1 MKHEFSTI
9 REVLQDL
16 RDMETKEDIEKMHL
30 CNLPTASAGFA
41 ALGRIEARVAEL
53 EEHTAGLEATI
64 KRDMGGDYLSLQALY
79 INQLGVVRG
88 HEQDRAKVQAALGN
102 GANEDLWQ
110 PGTSWVD
117 AAIRAIQHYEN
128 HLQC

>member
-1 MKHEFSTI
+1 MTPSRGTMKTVE
-9 REVLQDL
+9 EVLPPTYYA
-16 RDMETKEDIEKMHL
+16 DM
-30 CNLPTASAGFA
+30 PTVWRVEMLAKAWFRA
-41 ALGRIEARVAEL
+41 MEVNAQLEARVAE
-53 EEHTAGLEATI
+53 LEATI

-79 INQLGVVRG
+79 INQLGVTRG

>member
-1 MKHEFSTI
+1 MTAKPKQLSQAFDSLKIAMGEAEQALNATSDLLEKRMDKI
-9 REVLQDL
+9 AAQREEAQ
-16 RDMETKEDIEKMHL
+16 RE
-30 CNLPTASAGFA
+30 AA
-41 ALGRIEARVAEL
+41 ALG
-53 EEHTAGLEATI
+53 
-64 KRDMGGDYLSLQALY
+64 
-79 INQLGVVRG
+79 
-88 HEQDRAKVQAALGN
+88 QDRAKIQAALGN

>member
-1 MKHEFSTI
+1 M
-9 REVLQDL
+9 RE
-16 RDMETKEDIEKMHL
+16 MERRCRCPPLEL
-30 CNLPTASAGFA
+30 SRLGASARYA
-41 ALGRIEARVAEL
+41 RERRETDALKERVAS
-53 EEHTAGLEATI
+53 LEATI

>member
-1 MKHEFSTI
+1 MSE
-9 REVLQDL
+9 L
-16 RDMETKEDIEKMHL
+16 TKCRGCGCQL
-30 CNLPTASAGFA
+30 ASP
-41 ALGRIEARVAEL
+41 VYYSQ
-53 EEHTAGLEATI
+53 
-64 KRDMGGDYLSLQALY
+64 DYLSLQALY
-79 INQLGVVRG
+79 IAKLGEVQG

-128 HLQC
+128 HIQC

>member
-1 MKHEFSTI
+1 MSTCPRCGKWNGAVAAPAGTEPTWCVCGYA
-9 REVLQDL
+9 RE
-16 RDMETKEDIEKMHL
+16 RRETDALKE
-30 CNLPTASAGFA
+30 
-41 ALGRIEARVAEL
+41 RVAS
-53 EEHTAGLEATI
+53 LEATI

-128 HLQC
+128 HIQC

>member
-1 MKHEFSTI
+1 MPCLQPTVCTGPENDGPTC
-9 REVLQDL
+9 EVCAWT
-16 RDMETKEDIEKMHL
+16 E
-30 CNLPTASAGFA
+30 
-41 ALGRIEARVAEL
+41 RVA
-53 EEHTAGLEATI
+53 HLEATI
-64 KRDMGGDYLSLQALY
+64 KRDLGGDYLSLQALY
-79 INQLGVVRG
+79 VAKLGEIQG
-88 HEQDRAKVQAALGN
+88 HEQDRAKIQAALGN